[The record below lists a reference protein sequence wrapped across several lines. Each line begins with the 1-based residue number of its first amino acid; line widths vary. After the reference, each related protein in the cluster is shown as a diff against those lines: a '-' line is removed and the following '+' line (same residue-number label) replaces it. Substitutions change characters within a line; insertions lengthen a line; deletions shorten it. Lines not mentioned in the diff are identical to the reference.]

1 MTHRIYIAEDNQ
13 NLLDEAFRE
22 IMALYNLNLKVDAK
36 GEIQSTTEQAYQFR
50 RVDLPNANIGKY
62 WRELQ
67 ITGEDLVVV
76 DLHLGDYVDPISREK
91 KSIPFTGRDILSLFQ
106 REKLSGNMQ
115 GLEKVLVAT
124 SLPLEV
130 DFENP
135 SAFYVGLRGFDVY
148 GMEKGRDKTGRITS
162 YGISLAQKISQIYDN
177 FGGVEEM
184 PLNAG
189 WRNE

>member
-1 MTHRIYIAEDNQ
+1 M
-13 NLLDEAFRE
+13 
-22 IMALYNLNLKVDAK
+22 
-36 GEIQSTTEQAYQFR
+36 
-50 RVDLPNANIGKY
+50 DLPNANMGKY

-76 DLHLGDYVDPISREK
+76 DLHLGDYVDPVSREK
-91 KSIPFTGRDILSLFQ
+91 KSIPFTGRDILNLFQ

-135 SAFYVGLRGFDVY
+135 SAFYVGLRGFNVY